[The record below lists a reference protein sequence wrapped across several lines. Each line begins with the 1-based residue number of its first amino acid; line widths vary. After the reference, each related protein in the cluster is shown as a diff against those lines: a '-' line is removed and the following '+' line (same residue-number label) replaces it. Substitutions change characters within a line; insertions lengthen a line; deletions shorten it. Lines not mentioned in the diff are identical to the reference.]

1 MMNDI
6 LGALENAVYNNAIA
20 DAQLVALKMMDTPDE
35 YEILTKL
42 VEKLE
47 ELKKEI

>member
-1 MMNDI
+1 MEDI
-6 LGALENAVYNNAIA
+6 ATLEKLIRRNAIA
-20 DAQLVALKMMDTPDE
+20 DAQLVALKMIDTPDE